1 MAIGLNRSQMLLV
14 EVNNYTFGE
23 TRVWIREKEIPLE
36 KFCGLVLE
44 IFKDKARQFSWG
56 RQFLERLRQ
65 LGIAPGFY
73 NLYTERLALPKELPA
88 LEDLLRDPKPEY
100 AVCPISVE
108 GFDIDFYD
116 FTIFAEYF
124 LTNSNLMSRRDP
136 RLALL
141 KNLKAI

>member
-1 MAIGLNRSQMLLV
+1 MLLA
-14 EVNNYTFGE
+14 EVNNYTLGE

-44 IFKDKARQFSWG
+44 IFKEKARLFSWG
-56 RQFLERLRQ
+56 RQFLERLRKME
-65 LGIAPGFY
+65 IAPGFY
-73 NLYTERLALPKELPA
+73 NSYTERLALPKGQPT

-100 AVCPISVE
+100 AVCLISVE

-116 FTIFAEYF
+116 FTILVEYF

-141 KNLKAI
+141 ENLKAI